1 MLFFVSVMTVGDLYL
16 YRVGIGAVNLAFC
29 PLALIL
35 NFILI
40 FNILIRRRLR
50 IVRHALIGNVAF
62 TNLTIVIFGQMP
74 FACNFLNLVLIPFEV
89 VRPLGH
95 IFISVSFFAVG
106 IAALERYIA
115 FYYPYSYLRCTS
127 PRNLAVLISITW
139 VVPIVIGALVYV
151 PGVDRLKIQILTS
164 SITLIVVILTIF
176 AHIRFLITVRRVT
189 RQIRASEDRFVQN
202 GGQQIRD
209 TARGTRCTM
218 IFFVMLV
225 LCDVP
230 YCILGFLI
238 ILSKDQKLDG
248 ILSIIFTLTYM
259 PAIFVPILAF
269 WVTKDLRDAVCR
281 CLCSRC
287 SRAEV
292 Q

>member
-1 MLFFVSVMTVGDLYL
+1 MTVGDLYL
-16 YRVGIGAVNLAFC
+16 YRVGIGAVNLALC
-29 PLALIL
+29 PITLIL
-35 NFILI
+35 NSTLIL
-40 FNILIRRRLR
+40 NILLRRRLR
-50 IVRHALIGNVAF
+50 IVKNALIANVAF

-74 FACNFLNLVLIPFEV
+74 FACSFLNLVLIPLEV

-115 FYYPYSYLRCTS
+115 IYYPYSYLRCTT
-127 PRNLAVLISITW
+127 PRNLAVLISMTW
-139 VVPIVIGALVYV
+139 AVPIIIGVLFYV
-151 PGVDRLKIQILTS
+151 PGVDRLKIQIFTS

-176 AHIRFLITVRRVT
+176 AHIRFLITVRRVR

-230 YCILGFLI
+230 YSILGFLT

-248 ILSIIFTLTYM
+248 ILSIIFTFTYM
-259 PAIFVPILAF
+259 PAIFVPILAV
-269 WVTKDLRDAVCR
+269 WVTKDFRDAVCLCFPWR
-281 CLCSRC
+281 CCG
-287 SRAEV
+287 EED
-292 Q
+292 